1 MQHPLSGASGSG
13 SSRHVPPF
21 RRWLRSVSRSSE
33 ASRQLLHGPLG
44 GELLGP
50 EALAERARAIAAAQQ
65 TVLRPG
71 RGTPLLERLDATRR
85 ILIDAHARLTQASSG
100 GEVGPAGEWLLD
112 NFYVVL
118 DHISEV
124 RQNLPRGYYRELPL
138 LGSGSL
144 VGYPRVYELA
154 TSLISH
160 TEARLDLEVIDRFVT
175 AFQEVTSLN
184 IGELWALPA
193 MLRLGLV
200 ESVRRMTLRTVQR
213 LDQFAA
219 ADAWAVR
226 LHAAELAGNEAL
238 AAEVTAFSRSLPT
251 ATSEF
256 VSRLNQ
262 QLRLEGSRGAA
273 DWVEAWLE
281 DEALDPEEAVARSNQ
296 RLALT
301 QVTMANS
308 ITSLRTV
315 GGLDWQAFVEGH
327 SRLET
332 ALRAD
337 PAGVYRRMTFETR
350 DSYRHVVE
358 KLARS
363 TRADE
368 TAVASRTVAL
378 SAEAAADSP
387 RRHVG
392 WFLVDEGLD
401 ELEHLLQ
408 ARPPLAERFRRAV
421 RRHPSLA
428 LGLGMAVGTAIC
440 LGLLLWLAGPA
451 ARQAWP
457 AILLLG
463 LIPSNELALQ
473 ALQQLVTQF
482 LPPRRLPKL
491 DFLET
496 ATVPPELATAV
507 VVPTL
512 FANVGAVERALEN
525 LEVQFLANRGPNLK
539 FIVLSDFTDAPT
551 ETCPGDAEIVAA
563 AQAGVSELEA
573 RYGDGQ
579 QTTFYLLHR
588 NQQWNPAQGVWM
600 GWERKR
606 GKLTQ
611 FNELVLGADGSAFA
625 VTVGD
630 LGQLRTLRFVIT
642 LDADTLL
649 PPDTAPT
656 LIGALAH
663 PLNRAVYDPVRERVV
678 RGYAILQPR
687 VGVSLPSAN
696 RTLFASIVSG
706 EPGVDP
712 YTTAVSDVYQDL
724 YDEGSFAGKGIYD
737 VAAFERATRGRFPDN
752 ALLSHDLI
760 EGGFA
765 RAGLVTDIKVYD
777 DFPSRYLTW
786 TERKHRWIRGDWQ
799 LLRWMMPRVPGPGGA
814 RRNPLSLL
822 SRWKIFDNLRR
833 SVLELSQVALL
844 VAGWTVLPGS
854 PLRWTAL
861 LVLAVAAPWILNVV
875 LASLQPPLDRS
886 WRAYYVAVAHDAT
899 VSARQAL
906 FTIAFL
912 PHQAWISAD
921 AILRTLWRL
930 RVSRRNLLEWRTASQ
945 TERSRLGSAQDL
957 WRSMWPSVTLTAGLL
972 AFLVHRWV
980 ATPGWGA
987 LPLDA
992 RLAQFLGCGLLG
1004 VLWLTAP
1011 LLAHR
1016 LNGAV
1021 VRSERRLL
1029 PKVRADALRY
1039 ALLHWNYFRR
1049 FVNAETHWLAPDN
1062 FQETPA
1068 PVVAMRT
1075 SPTNIG
1081 LQLLATVSAYDLGF
1095 VTLEEMLTRVE
1106 RVFASLARMRRFR
1119 GHFLNWYDLKT
1130 LEDMAPG
1137 YISTVDSGNLAG
1149 HLIALRQACLGAAD
1163 EPVLDRRLWPAV
1175 DTALAL
1181 AQEDSQPALA
1191 DRLQRVRGA
1200 FGSAAARLDVP
1211 AALAG
1216 ARSLLEEVQ
1225 RGAEAATA
1233 PSAWLV
1239 WAAERIDASRVL
1251 IDGLVPTAVPSR
1263 GDLVQP
1269 RFPSWRQ
1276 CAVTSPEAAALV
1288 ARLEAVASDCD
1299 RLVVE
1304 MEFGF
1309 LYDAPRAL
1317 FAIGYQL
1324 TSHMLDTSHYDL
1336 LASEARLASFVAI
1349 AKNDVPVEHW
1359 FHLSREL
1366 SRAAGATALM
1376 SWSGTMFEYLMPALV
1391 MRSFPFTLLDQ
1402 TYRGA
1407 VHRHIAF
1414 GNARGVPWGIS
1425 ESAYNLRDHAQTYQ
1439 YRTFGVP
1446 DLALKRGLDAD
1457 LVVAPYAS
1465 ALAALVTPT
1474 RALTNL
1480 RALER
1485 CGALGPYGFRDALDY
1500 TRPTPGRPFAVVEN
1514 YMAHHLGM
1522 GLVALTNALT
1532 ANRWQERFHA
1542 DPLVRAAELLLHERI
1557 PHKLVLQEPQSAR
1570 AEAALPDPEL
1580 ERPAVRQYDTPD
1592 TPRPQVAL
1600 LGRLPYTIMVT
1611 NAGSGYSRLGDLA
1624 VSRWRADGT
1633 ADASGQFCYLRDLTS
1648 GRVWSSAHQP
1658 TCVAADS
1665 YQAALANDR
1674 VVFHRTDGH
1683 FETRTEITTAPDDSA
1698 EVRRVTV
1705 TNNGDHS
1712 ADIELTSYGEWV
1724 LDPPNADRAH
1734 PAFGNLFVETEWHD
1748 WCQAITASRRPR
1760 SAGEAR
1766 QYGVHVIAL
1775 PDVAVGAVTFETD
1788 RARFLGRGRSV
1799 RNPAALEAGAAL
1811 SGSVGAVLD
1820 PIFALRTR
1828 LRLLPGRSASVAFTT
1843 AVLDTAAR
1851 AFDLADRYRDPRSAQ
1866 RALDLAWTTAQIE
1879 LRELATSSA
1888 DAALYETLAGD
1899 LFFSDPRLRAPEPE
1913 LVRNTGSQ
1921 PLLWGLGVSGDWP
1934 IVLATVDSVD
1944 GLPTVIE
1951 LLRAHRYWR
1960 RRGMM
1965 VDLVFL
1971 NTRGPSYVQDLT
1983 DKLTATVRASSE
1995 APVNEQPGGVMVR
2008 RKELLRPEEL
2018 VMLRATARVHV
2029 ACDGRKLGQ
2038 IVDPGQVD
2046 LRRAMEEARS
2056 TRGPLQ
2062 RLGIGVADRL
2072 RIPAPRPEKLVP
2084 KEPPEQTAAVDAP
2097 ARPEL
2102 LLDNGLGGLAPDGGY
2117 EIRLGRAG
2125 LPPAPWSNV
2134 VASEAGGFLVT
2145 ERGGG
2150 FSWAGSSYF
2159 FRLTPWHNDPVT
2171 DPVSDVLY
2179 LRDEETRAL
2188 WTATPG
2194 PCSGVT
2200 GYTVRHVPGMSTFA
2214 HRHHE
2219 TSIELT
2225 VGLDERSGAKV
2236 SRLRLTNDGDR
2247 PRRLS
2252 VTAYVE
2258 WALGPERE
2266 HTQHQIRTE
2275 YDASR
2280 GAMFARNTFDPQFAS
2295 WLAFCGMSPRP
2306 EQHTADR
2313 REFLGRNGTAAD
2325 PAGLRNP
2332 ALTGRTGAALDPCAA
2347 LKRVV
2352 ELAPGQSGEV
2362 VVVLG
2367 ACPSRTEAEKTLNM
2381 LLDAATPR
2389 SDLATVAAWEQRLS
2403 VVRVTTPE
2411 PAFDALINSWL
2422 VYQAL
2427 SCRMWGR
2434 SAMYQSGGAYGFRDQ
2449 LQDSM
2454 AFLHAAP
2461 GISRA
2466 HLLRAAGRQFEEGDV
2481 QHWWHPESGRGVRT
2495 RISDDLAWLPV
2506 AAERYVRVTGDS
2518 AVLDVEVPFL
2528 SLRPLRPDELELYE
2542 LPTISPERATL
2553 YEHCRRALRKACT
2566 SGAHGLPLMGT
2577 GDWNDGMNRVGI
2589 EGRGESVWLAWF
2601 LVSALRSFAAL
2612 AEGRGEAAEAAWMR
2626 AQAEEYVRAV
2636 EEHAWDGA
2644 WYRRAFFD
2652 DGTPLGS
2659 ASNEECRIDSIAQ
2672 SWSVISGAGD
2682 PERQD
2687 QAMRSLSQH
2696 LVDPKS
2702 RLITLLTPPFDK
2714 ARPDPGYIR
2723 GYLPGVRENGAQY
2736 THAAVWAVLAM
2747 ALQKDGDRAFEH
2759 FQMLNPFTH
2768 TATPGAVGCYKVEP
2782 YVVAADVYTAASH
2795 VGRGGWSWYTGSASW
2810 MYRVGL
2816 EAILGFQKEGT
2827 TLRLDPCVPRAW
2839 TEFRIDFRYGTSR
2852 YAITASRTEPGDRPR
2867 VLVDGVEV
2875 MGGDVALSDDGR
2887 EHHVSVTF
2895 AAPDRDAHDE
2905 EPVIAVQRQPNAD
2918 EDHGHDDGPSAT

>member
-1 MQHPLSGASGSG
+1 MQRPVTGTSRSR
-13 SSRHVPPF
+13 SSRPAPPF
-21 RRWLRSVSRSSE
+21 RRWLKRLSR
-33 ASRQLLHGPLG
+33 AAAPLGGPLG

-50 EALAERARAIAAAQQ
+50 EALAERARAIAGAQQ
-65 TVLRPG
+65 TTARPR

-85 ILIDAHARLTQASSG
+85 ILIDAHARISRAASG

-124 RQNLPRGYYRELPL
+124 RQNLPRGYYRELPS
-138 LGSGSL
+138 LGSGPL
-144 VGYPRVYELA
+144 TGYPRVYELA
-154 TSLISH
+154 IALISH
-160 TEARLDLEVIDRFVT
+160 TEARLDLEVIGRFTT
-175 AFQEVTSLN
+175 AFQEVTPLN

-193 MLRLGLV
+193 MLRLALV

-213 LDQFAA
+213 LDQFDA
-219 ADAWAVR
+219 ADRWALR
-226 LHAAELAGNEAL
+226 LHAAELAGTEAL
-238 AAEVTAFSRSLPT
+238 AAEVTDFSRSHPA
-251 ATSEF
+251 ATPEF
-256 VSRLNQ
+256 VSRLHQ
-262 QLRLEGSRGAA
+262 QLRLQSSRTAI
-273 DWVEAWLE
+273 DWVQSWLE
-281 DEALDPEEAVARSNQ
+281 DEGHGAEEEVARSTQ

-315 GGLDWQAFVEGH
+315 GGLDWPAFVEAH
-327 SRLET
+327 SRLE
-332 ALRAD
+332 AVLRTD
-337 PAGVYRRMTFETR
+337 PAGVYPRMTFETR
-350 DSYRHVVE
+350 DGYRHVLE
-358 KLARS
+358 KLARR

-368 TAVASRTVAL
+368 TAVALRTVSL
-378 SAEAAADSP
+378 SADAEADSP

-392 WFLVDEGLD
+392 FFLVDDGVD
-401 ELEHLLQ
+401 ELEHALQ
-408 ARPPLAERFRRAV
+408 ARPSFADRLRRAV
-421 RRHPSLA
+421 RRHPTLA
-428 LGLGMAVGTAIC
+428 LGLGTTVGMAVC
-440 LGLLLWLAGPA
+440 LVLLLWLAGPE

-457 AILLLG
+457 AVLLLG
-463 LIPSNELALQ
+463 LLPAHELALQ
-473 ALQQLVTQF
+473 TLQQLVTQF

-496 ATVPPELATAV
+496 ATVPPEFATAV

-512 FANVGAVERALEN
+512 FPSVGAVERALEH
-525 LEVQFLANRGPNLK
+525 LEVEFLANRGPNLK

-551 ETCPGDAEIVAA
+551 ETVPGDAEIVAA
-563 AQAGVSELEA
+563 AQAGVRELEA
-573 RYGDGQ
+573 RYGDGKQ
-579 QTTFYLLHR
+579 STFYLLHR
-588 NQQWNPAQGVWM
+588 ARQWNPAQGVWM

-606 GKLTQ
+606 GKLAQ
-611 FNELVLGADGSAFA
+611 LNRLVLGADGSAFA
-625 VTVGD
+625 VTLGD
-630 LGQLRTLRFVIT
+630 LAELRAIRFVIT
-642 LDADTLL
+642 LDSDTLL
-649 PPDTAPT
+649 PPDTAPL

-663 PLNRAVYDPVRERVV
+663 PLNRAVFDPVRERVV

-737 VAAFERATRGRFPDN
+737 VEAFERATRDRFPDN
-752 ALLSHDLI
+752 RLLSHDLI

-786 TERKHRWIRGDWQ
+786 TARKHRWIRGDWQ
-799 LLRWMMPRVPGPGGA
+799 LLRWMMPRVPGPGGM

-833 SVLELSQVALL
+833 SMLELSQVALL
-844 VAGWTVLPGS
+844 VVGWTLLPGS
-854 PLRWTAL
+854 SLRWAAL
-861 LVLAVAAPWILNVV
+861 TVLAVGAPWILNVL
-875 LASLQPPLDRS
+875 LAAVQPPLDRS
-886 WRAYYVAVAHDAT
+886 WRAYYVAVGHDT
-899 VSARQAL
+899 VVSARQAL

-930 RVSRRNLLEWRTASQ
+930 GVSRRNLLEWRTASHA
-945 TERSRLGSAQDL
+945 ERSHLGSARDL
-957 WRSMWPSVTLTAGLL
+957 WRSMWPTVALTAGLL
-972 AFLVHRWV
+972 VLLVRRWV
-980 ATPGWGA
+980 EAPDWQT
-987 LPLDA
+987 LSLED
-992 RLAQFLGCGLLG
+992 RTAQFLGCGLLG

-1011 LLAHR
+1011 WLAHR
-1016 LNGAV
+1016 LNASP
-1021 VRSERRLL
+1021 VRSERRLV
-1029 PKVRADALRY
+1029 PKVRTDALRY

-1049 FVNAETHWLAPDN
+1049 FVTAETHWLAPDN
-1062 FQETPA
+1062 FQETPV

-1081 LQLLATVSAYDLGF
+1081 LQLLATVSAHDLGF

-1106 RVFASLARMRRFR
+1106 RVFASLTRMRRFR

-1163 EPVLDRRLWPAV
+1163 EPVLDRRIWPAV
-1175 DTALAL
+1175 RTALAL
-1181 AQEDSQPALA
+1181 AQETALPPLA
-1191 DRLQRVRGA
+1191 DRLELVRSEL
-1200 FGSAAARLDVP
+1200 GSVAERMDVAAT
-1211 AALAG
+1211 LAE
-1216 ARSLLEEVQ
+1216 ARSLLEETL
-1225 RGAEAATA
+1225 RAAEAGTA
-1233 PSAWLV
+1233 NAWIA
-1239 WAAERIDASRVL
+1239 WAAGRIDESSTL
-1251 IDGLVPTAVPSR
+1251 IDGLVPTGAPSR
-1263 GDLVQP
+1263 EGVQP

-1276 CAVTSPEAAALV
+1276 CAVHSPGAAALV
-1288 ARLEAVASDCD
+1288 ARLEAVASECD
-1299 RLVVE
+1299 RLVTD

-1324 TSHMLDTSHYDL
+1324 TSHTLDTSHYDL

-1359 FHLSREL
+1359 FHLGREL
-1366 SRAAGATALM
+1366 TRAAGATALM

-1402 TYRGA
+1402 TYQGA
-1407 VHRHIAF
+1407 VHRQIAF
-1414 GNARGVPWGIS
+1414 ASSRGVPWGIS
-1425 ESAYNLRDHAQTYQ
+1425 ECAYNLRDHAQTYQ

-1465 ALAALVTPT
+1465 ALAALVEPT
-1474 RALTNL
+1474 KALTNL
-1480 RALER
+1480 RLLER
-1485 CGALGPYGFRDALDY
+1485 RGALGPYGFRDALDF
-1500 TRPTPGRPFAVVEN
+1500 TRPIPGQAFAVVEN

-1532 ANRWQERFHA
+1532 ADRWQDRFHA
-1542 DPLVRAAELLLHERI
+1542 DPLVRAAQLLLHERI
-1557 PHKLVLQEPQSAR
+1557 PYKLVFQEPQAAR

-1592 TPRPQVAL
+1592 TPTPRVAL

-1624 VSRWRADGT
+1624 VTRWRADGT
-1633 ADASGQFCYLRDLTS
+1633 TDASGQFCYLRDVTS

-1658 TCVAADS
+1658 TCIAADS

-1674 VVFHRTDGH
+1674 VIFHRTDGH

-1705 TNNGDHS
+1705 TNNGS
-1712 ADIELTSYGEWV
+1712 RPAEVELTSYGEWV
-1724 LDPPNADRAH
+1724 LAPPNADRAH
-1734 PAFGNLFVETEWHD
+1734 PAFGNLFVETEWHA
-1748 WCQAITASRRPR
+1748 WCQAITATRRPR
-1760 SAGEAR
+1760 SAGEPKH
-1766 QYGVHVIAL
+1766 YGVHVIAL
-1775 PDVAVGAVTFETD
+1775 PEDAGGAVTFETD

-1799 RNPAALEAGAAL
+1799 RYPAALGPGAVL
-1811 SGSVGAVLD
+1811 GGGVGAVLD

-1843 AVLDTAAR
+1843 AVLGTPEQ
-1851 AFDLADRYRDPRSAQ
+1851 AFDVADRYRDPRSAQ

-1879 LRELATSSA
+1879 LRELATTSA

-1913 LVRNTGSQ
+1913 LLRNTGSQ
-1921 PLLWGLGVSGDWP
+1921 PLLWSIGVSGDWP
-1934 IVLATVDSVD
+1934 IVLATVDSLD
-1944 GLPTVIE
+1944 GLPTVAE

-1960 RRGMM
+1960 RRGMT
-1965 VDLVFL
+1965 VDLVLL
-1971 NTRGPSYVQDLT
+1971 NTRGASYVQDLT
-1983 DKLTATVRASSE
+1983 EKLTAAVRASSE
-1995 APVNEQPGGVMVR
+1995 APVNEQPGGVVVR
-2008 RKELLRPEEL
+2008 RKDLLRPEEMQ
-2018 VMLRATARVHV
+2018 MLRATARVHV

-2046 LRRAMEEARS
+2046 LRRAAEEAGS

-2062 RLGIGVADRL
+2062 RLGIGLADRL
-2072 RIPAPRPEKLVP
+2072 RVPTPGPEKAARV
-2084 KEPPEQTAAVDAP
+2084 EAPEQTVAAVEPPD
-2097 ARPEL
+2097 RPSL
-2102 LLDNGLGGLAPDGGY
+2102 QLDNGFGGLAEDGAY
-2117 EIRLGRAG
+2117 EIRLGRSG

-2150 FSWAGSSYF
+2150 FNWAGSSYF
-2159 FRLTPWHNDPVT
+2159 FRLTPWHNDPVR
-2171 DPVSDVLY
+2171 DPVGDVLY

-2188 WTATPG
+2188 WSATPG
-2194 PCSGVT
+2194 PCSTGS
-2200 GYTVRHVPGMSTFA
+2200 GYTVRHLPGLSTFT
-2214 HRHHE
+2214 HQHE
-2219 TSIELT
+2219 EISVELT
-2225 VGLDERSGAKV
+2225 MGLDERVGAKV
-2236 SRLRLTNDGDR
+2236 SRLRLQNTGNR
-2247 PRRLS
+2247 ARRLS

-2266 HTQHQIRTE
+2266 HTQHQVRTE
-2275 YDASR
+2275 FDLAR
-2280 GAMFARNTFDPQFAS
+2280 GAIFARNTFDPQFAS
-2295 WLAFCGMSPRP
+2295 WLAFCAMSPRP
-2306 EQHTADR
+2306 EQHTGNR
-2313 REFLGRNGTAAD
+2313 REFLGRNGSAAD

-2332 ALTGRTGAALDPCAA
+2332 SLAGRTGEGVDPCAA

-2352 ELAPGQSGEV
+2352 ELAPDQSIEV
-2362 VVVLG
+2362 TVVLG
-2367 ACPSRTEAEKTLNM
+2367 ACPSRTEAQAAVDR
-2381 LLDAATPR
+2381 LLDPTAPERT
-2389 SDLATVAAWEQRLS
+2389 DLATVSAWEERLS
-2403 VVRVTTPE
+2403 AVRVSTPDR
-2411 PAFDALINSWL
+2411 AFDALMNRWL
-2422 VYQAL
+2422 LYQAL

-2434 SAMYQSGGAYGFRDQ
+2434 SALYQSGGAYGFRDQ

-2454 AFLHAAP
+2454 AFLLAAP
-2461 GISRA
+2461 GVSRA
-2466 HLLRAAGRQFEEGDV
+2466 HLLRAAARQFEEGDV

-2495 RISDDLAWLPV
+2495 RLSDDLAWLPFV
-2506 AAERYVRVTGDS
+2506 AERYVQVTGDA

-2542 LPTISPERATL
+2542 LPSISPHRGTL

-2566 SGAHGLPLMGT
+2566 TGAHGLPLIGT
-2577 GDWNDGMNRVGI
+2577 GDWNDGMNRVGV

-2601 LVSALRSFAAL
+2601 LVSALRSFAPL
-2612 AEGRGEAAEAAWMR
+2612 ASQRGEASEAAWMLE
-2626 AQAEEYVRAV
+2626 QADAYVTAV
-2636 EEHAWDGA
+2636 EEHGWDGA

-2659 ASNEECRIDSIAQ
+2659 ASSEQCRIDSIAQ
-2672 SWSVISGAGD
+2672 SWSVISGAGR

-2687 QAMRSLSQH
+2687 QAMRSLRQH
-2696 LVDPKS
+2696 LVDP
-2702 RLITLLTPPFDK
+2702 RAGLIALLTPPFDR
-2714 ARPDPGYIR
+2714 ARPDPGYIQ

-2736 THAAVWAVLAM
+2736 THAALWAVLAM
-2747 ALQKDGDRAFEH
+2747 ALQKDGDLAFEH
-2759 FQMLNPFTH
+2759 FQMLNPLTH
-2768 TATPGAVGCYKVEP
+2768 ALSPETVATYKVEP
-2782 YVVAADVYTAASH
+2782 YVVAADVYTAATH
-2795 VGRGGWSWYTGSASW
+2795 LGRGGWTWYTGSASW

-2816 EAILGFQKEGT
+2816 EAILGFTKEGT
-2827 TLRLDPCVPRAW
+2827 TLRMNPCVPRAW
-2839 TEFRIDFRYGTSR
+2839 TEFRIEYRYGTSR
-2852 YAITASRTEPGDRPR
+2852 YVITASRAAPGVSPR
-2867 VLVDGVEV
+2867 VLLDGAEV
-2875 MGGDVALSDDGR
+2875 PGGVVPLSEDGG
-2887 EHHVSVTF
+2887 EHLVSVSFPT
-2895 AAPDRDAHDE
+2895 RD
-2905 EPVIAVQRQPNAD
+2905 QRM
-2918 EDHGHDDGPSAT
+2918 ATG